1 MKVVGG
7 EVALF
12 LTTEE
17 RLTKKLNEEKEYL
30 WKAVEELKA
39 KISETNKQLSLLE
52 QSAPEHFSKVL
63 GARKKVS
70 EVKNRAEERLAEVD
84 AIYKN
89 VEAANKL
96 ATSLK
101 EEADSNLATIKE
113 YESTASDKSES
124 ITQYHKQYLESKA
137 EIDEALIELNRL
149 VAEKERL
156 AVKVESLSEQVT
168 NAELVASKL
177 KSLLS
182 NATKQ
187 KNEFDT
193 LHGEVFGFTYEDDN
207 GEEIEQAGLKD
218 ELENAYS
225 KVKND
230 VSLLSEEVTNVEQ
243 RYSEKLDTIEGQY
256 QEGLNSFVS
265 KAEKQ
270 YGSIV
275 DQIRSLLPD
284 ALTAGLSGAYIDKI
298 KVEKEQLDKHET
310 SFNRAIGWLII
321 CSLLPVAFSMVRVI
335 FLNEQF
341 ESVIQDAPMIYSM
354 MLPVYAPILWVAYS
368 SNKSYKLSKRL
379 IEEYTHKEVSS
390 RTFEGLSNQIDNI
403 GEDDTSGELR
413 TKLLFNLLQVNSENP
428 GKLISDYNNSDHPII
443 DAIDK
448 SSKLADAI
456 NRLDNVPLVSPLLRH
471 LNAKERNKI
480 EQKEKDMLNVVDVAM
495 TTESKAQ
502 GEEALNKTASVG

>member
-1 MKVVGG
+1 M
-7 EVALF
+7 F
-12 LTTEE
+12 LTTED
-17 RLTKKLNEEKEYL
+17 RLTEKLNKEKEYL
-30 WKAVEELKA
+30 WTEMNALKE
-39 KISETNKQLSLLE
+39 KLEKTNKQLELLE
-52 QSAPEHFSKVL
+52 QSAPDHYSKAL
-63 GARKKVS
+63 GARNKAT
-70 EVKNRAEERLAEVD
+70 EVKNKAEERLGEID
-84 AIYKN
+84 AIYKS
-89 VEAANKL
+89 VEDAHEL
-96 ATSLK
+96 VISLK
-101 EEADSNLATIKE
+101 DESDSNLATIKE
-113 YESTASDKSES
+113 YGSTAFDKSES
-124 ITQYHKQYLESKA
+124 IAQYHEQYLESKA
-137 EIDEALIELNRL
+137 EIDEALQELNRL
-149 VAEKERL
+149 VAEKDRL
-156 AVKVESLSEQVT
+156 ALKVESLSEQVT
-168 NAELVASKL
+168 NTELVASKL

-207 GEEIEQAGLKD
+207 GEEVEQGGLKE
-218 ELENAYS
+218 ELEDAYS
-225 KVKND
+225 KIKND
-230 VSLLSEEVTNVEQ
+230 VASLNEEVSSVEQ
-243 RYSEKLDTIEGQY
+243 RYNEKLDSIEGQY
-256 QEGLNSFVS
+256 KEGLELFIS
-265 KAEKQ
+265 KGEKQ
-270 YGSIV
+270 YSSIIE
-275 DQIRSLLPD
+275 QIKSLLPD

-298 KVEKEQLDKHET
+298 KVEKEQLDKHEV
-310 SFNRAIGWLII
+310 SFNKAIRWLIV

-335 FLNEQF
+335 FLSEQF
-341 ESVIQDAPMIYSM
+341 ASVIQDAPMIYSM

-390 RTFEGLSNQIDNI
+390 RTFEGLSNQIDTI

-480 EQKEKDMLNVVDVAM
+480 EKKEKDMLDVVDVA
-495 TTESKAQ
+495 TTPEVNSK
-502 GEEALNKTASVG
+502 EEEPTTKTASVV

>member
-1 MKVVGG
+1 M
-7 EVALF
+7 
-12 LTTEE
+12 
-17 RLTKKLNEEKEYL
+17 N
-30 WKAVEELKA
+30 
-39 KISETNKQLSLLE
+39 LLE
-52 QSAPEHFSKVL
+52 QSAPDHFSKVL
-63 GARKKVS
+63 GARQRVS
-70 EVKNRAEERLAEVD
+70 EVKNKAEERLGEID
-84 AIYKN
+84 AIYKS
-89 VEAANKL
+89 VEAAKEL
-96 ATSLK
+96 VTSLK
-101 EEADSNLATIKE
+101 EEAESNLATVKE

-124 ITQYHKQYLESKA
+124 IAQYHEQYLDSKA
-137 EIDEALIELNRL
+137 EIDEALVELNRL

-156 AVKVESLSEQVT
+156 AAKVESLSEQVT
-168 NAELVASKL
+168 STELVANKL
-177 KSLLS
+177 KSLLTT
-182 NATKQ
+182 ATKQ
-187 KNEFDT
+187 KSEFDT
-193 LHGEVFGFTYEDDN
+193 LHGEIFGFKYEDEN
-207 GEEIEQAGLKD
+207 GEEVEQAGLKN
-218 ELENAYS
+218 ELEIAYS
-225 KVKND
+225 KVKSD
-230 VSLLSEEVTNVEQ
+230 VSSLNEEVSNIEQ
-243 RYSEKLDTIEGQY
+243 RYNEKLDTIEGKY
-256 QEGLNSFVS
+256 QEGLQSFVS

-270 YGSIV
+270 YSSIV
-275 DQIRSLLPD
+275 EQIKSLLPD

-298 KVEKEQLDKHET
+298 KVEKEQLEKHEA
-310 SFNRAIGWLII
+310 SFNKAIGWLII

-335 FLNEQF
+335 FLNEPF

-495 TTESKAQ
+495 IPEGKAQ
-502 GEEALNKTASVG
+502 EEESSNKTT

>member
-1 MKVVGG
+1 MN
-7 EVALF
+7 ALK
-12 LTTEE
+12 E
-17 RLTKKLNEEKEYL
+17 KLEK
-30 WKAVEELKA
+30 
-39 KISETNKQLSLLE
+39 TNKQLELLE
-52 QSAPEHFSKVL
+52 QSAPDHYSKAL
-63 GARKKVS
+63 GARNKAT
-70 EVKNRAEERLAEVD
+70 EVKNKAEERLGEID
-84 AIYKN
+84 AIYKS
-89 VEAANKL
+89 VEDAHEL
-96 ATSLK
+96 VISLK
-101 EEADSNLATIKE
+101 DESDSNLATIKE
-113 YESTASDKSES
+113 YGSTAFDKSES
-124 ITQYHKQYLESKA
+124 IAQYHEQYLESKA
-137 EIDEALIELNRL
+137 EIDEALQELNRL
-149 VAEKERL
+149 VAEKDRL
-156 AVKVESLSEQVT
+156 ALKVESLSEQVT
-168 NAELVASKL
+168 NTELVASKL

-207 GEEIEQAGLKD
+207 GEEVEQGGLKE
-218 ELENAYS
+218 ELEDAYS
-225 KVKND
+225 KIKND
-230 VSLLSEEVTNVEQ
+230 VASLNEEVSSVEQ
-243 RYSEKLDTIEGQY
+243 RYNEKLDSIEGQY
-256 QEGLNSFVS
+256 KEGLELFIS
-265 KAEKQ
+265 KGEKQ
-270 YGSIV
+270 YSSIIE
-275 DQIRSLLPD
+275 QIKSLLPD

-298 KVEKEQLDKHET
+298 KVEKEQLDKHEV
-310 SFNRAIGWLII
+310 SFNKAIRWLIV

-335 FLNEQF
+335 FLSEQF
-341 ESVIQDAPMIYSM
+341 ASVIQDAPMIYSM

-390 RTFEGLSNQIDNI
+390 RTFEGLSNQIDTI

-480 EQKEKDMLNVVDVAM
+480 EKKEKDMLDVVDVA
-495 TTESKAQ
+495 TTPEVNSK
-502 GEEALNKTASVG
+502 EEEPTTKTASVV

>member
-1 MKVVGG
+1 M
-7 EVALF
+7 
-12 LTTEE
+12 TTED
-17 RLTKKLNEEKEYL
+17 RLTEKLNKEKEYL
-30 WKAVEELKA
+30 WTEMNALKE
-39 KISETNKQLSLLE
+39 KLEKTNKQLELLE
-52 QSAPEHFSKVL
+52 QSAPDHYSKAL
-63 GARKKVS
+63 GARNKAT
-70 EVKNRAEERLAEVD
+70 EVKNKAEERLGEID
-84 AIYKN
+84 AIYKS
-89 VEAANKL
+89 VEDAHEL
-96 ATSLK
+96 VISLK
-101 EEADSNLATIKE
+101 DESDSNLATIKE
-113 YESTASDKSES
+113 YGSTAFDKSES
-124 ITQYHKQYLESKA
+124 IAQYHEQYLESKA
-137 EIDEALIELNRL
+137 EIDEALQELNRL
-149 VAEKERL
+149 VAEKDRL
-156 AVKVESLSEQVT
+156 ALKVESLSEQVT
-168 NAELVASKL
+168 NTELVASKL

-207 GEEIEQAGLKD
+207 GEEVEQGGLKE
-218 ELENAYS
+218 ELEDAYS
-225 KVKND
+225 KIKND
-230 VSLLSEEVTNVEQ
+230 VASLNEEVSSVEQ
-243 RYSEKLDTIEGQY
+243 RYNEKLDSIEGQY
-256 QEGLNSFVS
+256 KEGLELFIS
-265 KAEKQ
+265 KGEKQ
-270 YGSIV
+270 YSSIIE
-275 DQIRSLLPD
+275 QIKSLLPD

-298 KVEKEQLDKHET
+298 KVEKEQLDKHEV
-310 SFNRAIGWLII
+310 SFNKAIRWLIV

-335 FLNEQF
+335 FLSEQF
-341 ESVIQDAPMIYSM
+341 ASVIQDAPMIYSM

-390 RTFEGLSNQIDNI
+390 RTFEGLSNQIDTI

-480 EQKEKDMLNVVDVAM
+480 EKKEKDMLDVVDVA
-495 TTESKAQ
+495 TTPEVNSK
-502 GEEALNKTASVG
+502 EEEPTTKTASVV

>member
-1 MKVVGG
+1 M
-7 EVALF
+7 F

-17 RLTKKLNEEKEYL
+17 RLTEKLNKEKEYL
-30 WKAVEELKA
+30 WTEMNALKA
-39 KISETNKQLSLLE
+39 KLENTNQQLELLE
-52 QSAPEHFSKVL
+52 QSAPEHYSKAL
-63 GARKKVS
+63 GARNKAT
-70 EVKNRAEERLAEVD
+70 EVKNKAEERLGEID
-84 AIYKN
+84 AIYKS
-89 VEAANKL
+89 VEDAHEL
-96 ATSLK
+96 VISLK
-101 EEADSNLATIKE
+101 DESDSNLATIKE
-113 YESTASDKSES
+113 YGSTAFDKSES
-124 ITQYHKQYLESKA
+124 IAQYHEQYLESKA
-137 EIDEALIELNRL
+137 EIDEALQELNRL
-149 VAEKERL
+149 VTEKDRL

-168 NAELVASKL
+168 NTELVASKL

-187 KNEFDT
+187 KSEFDT

-207 GEEIEQAGLKD
+207 GEEVEQGGLKE
-218 ELENAYS
+218 ELKDAYS
-225 KVKND
+225 KIKND
-230 VSLLSEEVTNVEQ
+230 VASLNEEVSSVEQ
-243 RYSEKLDTIEGQY
+243 RYNEKLDSIEGQY
-256 QEGLNSFVS
+256 QEGLESFVS
-265 KAEKQ
+265 KGEKQ
-270 YGSIV
+270 YSSIIK
-275 DQIRSLLPD
+275 QIKSLLPD

-298 KVEKEQLDKHET
+298 KVEKEQLDKHEV
-310 SFNRAIGWLII
+310 SFNKAIRWLII

-335 FLNEQF
+335 FLSEQF
-341 ESVIQDAPMIYSM
+341 ASVIQDAPMIYSM

-390 RTFEGLSNQIDNI
+390 RTFEGLSNQIDTI

-480 EQKEKDMLNVVDVAM
+480 EQKEKDMLNVVDVA
-495 TTESKAQ
+495 TTPEVNSK
-502 GEEALNKTASVG
+502 EEEPTTKTASVA

>member
-1 MKVVGG
+1 M
-7 EVALF
+7 F
-12 LTTEE
+12 LTTED
-17 RLTKKLNEEKEYL
+17 RLTEKLNKEKEYL
-30 WKAVEELKA
+30 WTEMNALKA
-39 KISETNKQLSLLE
+39 KLETTNQQLELLE
-52 QSAPEHFSKVL
+52 QSAPEHYSKAL
-63 GARKKVS
+63 GARNKAT
-70 EVKNRAEERLAEVD
+70 EVKNKAEERLGEID
-84 AIYKN
+84 AIYKS
-89 VEAANKL
+89 VEDAHEL
-96 ATSLK
+96 VISLK
-101 EEADSNLATIKE
+101 DESDSNLATIKE
-113 YESTASDKSES
+113 YGSTASDKSES
-124 ITQYHKQYLESKA
+124 IAQYHEQYLESKA
-137 EIDEALIELNRL
+137 EIDEALQELNRL
-149 VAEKERL
+149 VTEKDRL

-168 NAELVASKL
+168 NTELVAGKL

-187 KNEFDT
+187 KSEFDT

-207 GEEIEQAGLKD
+207 GEEVEQGGLKE
-218 ELENAYS
+218 ELKDAYS
-225 KVKND
+225 KIKND
-230 VSLLSEEVTNVEQ
+230 VASLNEEVSSVEQ
-243 RYSEKLDTIEGQY
+243 RYNEKLDSIEGQY
-256 QEGLNSFVS
+256 QEGLESFIS
-265 KAEKQ
+265 KGEKQ
-270 YGSIV
+270 YSSIIA
-275 DQIRSLLPD
+275 QIKSLLPD

-298 KVEKEQLDKHET
+298 KVEKEQLDKHEV
-310 SFNRAIGWLII
+310 SFNKAIRWLIV

-335 FLNEQF
+335 FLSEQF
-341 ESVIQDAPMIYSM
+341 ASVIQDAPMIYSM

-390 RTFEGLSNQIDNI
+390 RTFEGLSNQIDTI

-480 EQKEKDMLNVVDVAM
+480 EQKEKDMLNVVDVA
-495 TTESKAQ
+495 TTAEANSK
-502 GEEALNKTASVG
+502 EEEPTTKTASVA

>member
-1 MKVVGG
+1 MG

-17 RLTKKLNEEKEYL
+17 RLTEKLNEEKGYL

-39 KISETNKQLSLLE
+39 KIDETNNQLNLLE
-52 QSAPEHFSKVL
+52 QSAPDHFSKVL
-63 GARKKVS
+63 GARQRVS
-70 EVKNRAEERLAEVD
+70 EVKNKAEERLGEVD
-84 AIYKN
+84 AIYKS
-89 VEAANKL
+89 VEAANEL

-124 ITQYHKQYLESKA
+124 IAQYHKQYLESKA

-149 VAEKERL
+149 VAEKEHL

-168 NAELVASKL
+168 STELVANKL

-187 KNEFDT
+187 KNELDT
-193 LHGEVFGFTYEDDN
+193 LHGEVFGFIYDDEN
-207 GEEIEQAGLKD
+207 GEEVKHAGLKD
-218 ELENAYS
+218 ELEGAYS
-225 KVKND
+225 TVKSD
-230 VSLLSEEVTNVEQ
+230 VSSLNEEVSNLEQ
-243 RYSEKLDTIEGQY
+243 RYNEKLDAVEGQY
-256 QEGLNSFVS
+256 KDGLQSFVS

-298 KVEKEQLDKHET
+298 KVEKEQLDKHEA

-502 GEEALNKTASVG
+502 DEEALNKTASVG